1 MRAATIVS
9 VLALAFT
16 VSATYEHKPHTSEVE
31 EPDEDCSET
40 PSPTPIYSHPA
51 HTTPSII
58 KTLPPTTFVTPIPVT
73 SPSSTPWEETTPAP
87 KPTTYHQPIPS
98 TVTEHQIQ
106 TITSC
111 AENVVCTEGPKS
123 APPPPPASAP
133 PAPQPTTTAVQPP
146 YSSNNGTV
154 ASVTPKPAKPS
165 STLFSIGTS
174 VSAKPAPTTSQLAV
188 SGAQTIQ
195 MQWAGLVMGI
205 VAGFMGLL

>member
-31 EPDEDCSET
+31 EPDEDCSEAPSST
-40 PSPTPIYSHPA
+40 PTHSHPA

-58 KTLPPTTFVTPIPVT
+58 KTLPPTTFFTPVPVT
-73 SPSSTPWEETTPAP
+73 SPSSTPCEETTPAA
-87 KPTTYHQPIPS
+87 KPTTYPQPIPS
-98 TVTEHQIQ
+98 TITEHQIQ

-123 APPPPPASAP
+123 VPPPPPAP
-133 PAPQPTTTAVQPP
+133 KPTTTAVQPP

-174 VSAKPAPTTSQLAV
+174 VSAKPVPTTSQLAV
-188 SGAQTIQ
+188 SGAQAVE
-195 MQWAGLVMGI
+195 MQWAGLVMGAI
-205 VAGFMGLL
+205 AGVMGLL